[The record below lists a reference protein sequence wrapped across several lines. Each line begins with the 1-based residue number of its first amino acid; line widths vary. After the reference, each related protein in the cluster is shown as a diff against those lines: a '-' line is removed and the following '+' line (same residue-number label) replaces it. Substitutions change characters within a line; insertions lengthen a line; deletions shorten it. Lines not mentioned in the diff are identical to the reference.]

1 MHVDSTG
8 KNIAYLSKP
17 CLSNERSG
25 NSGGQRVYAWNV
37 KMARNYPSPLE
48 NCLQLKTKL
57 LMFILTMGHFFDDN
71 IYSIVTRYYWKKMWK
86 KLTRTWL
93 VTRTWLGLEL
103 DSCYDQ
109 SLMGEHLLKVTE
121 ISTSYDVKTCI
132 TTVTVP
138 FEVWT
143 FHNSLVVDSARWK
156 HVPIYAFCE
165 KNPRKNAVT
174 QIVRTLFA
182 AYFNMN

>member
-57 LMFILTMGHFFDDN
+57 LMFILTIGHFFDDN
-71 IYSIVTRYYWKKMWK
+71 IYSIVTRYYWKKNVKK

-109 SLMGEHLLKVTE
+109 THSVLTQLPEEDRHDQLLLAQE
-121 ISTSYDVKTCI
+121 
-132 TTVTVP
+132 
-138 FEVWT
+138 
-143 FHNSLVVDSARWK
+143 ARWRIIPSL
-156 HVPIYAFCE
+156 HIQHTLW
-165 KNPRKNAVT
+165 AV
-174 QIVRTLFA
+174 
-182 AYFNMN
+182 

>member
-1 MHVDSTG
+1 LLYSPNGYLNNYSVPEDDIRNMEICESQN
-8 KNIAYLSKP
+8 KNIVNFLK
-17 CLSNERSG
+17 NH
-25 NSGGQRVYAWNV
+25 
-37 KMARNYPSPLE
+37 KF
-48 NCLQLKTKL
+48 QLC
-57 LMFILTMGHFFDDN
+57 
-71 IYSIVTRYYWKKMWK
+71 IV
-86 KLTRTWL
+86 
-93 VTRTWLGLEL
+93 
-103 DSCYDQ
+103 
-109 SLMGEHLLKVTE
+109 GEHLLKVTE

-174 QIVRTLFA
+174 QIVRTLLLI
-182 AYFNMN
+182 

>member
-57 LMFILTMGHFFDDN
+57 LMFILTIGHFFDDN
-71 IYSIVTRYYWKKMWK
+71 IYSIVTQYYWKK
-86 KLTRTWL
+86 KLTGTWHK
-93 VTRTWLGLEL
+93 LG
-103 DSCYDQ
+103 YY
-109 SLMGEHLLKVTE
+109 LL
-121 ISTSYDVKTCI
+121 
-132 TTVTVP
+132 
-138 FEVWT
+138 
-143 FHNSLVVDSARWK
+143 
-156 HVPIYAFCE
+156 PIE
-165 KNPRKNAVT
+165 KNNNYLLVIKNPLKMRCLQVWHSCKNIILTILDLLLGESSNYCFPSAF
-174 QIVRTLFA
+174 IFA
-182 AYFNMN
+182 FQSNH

>member
-17 CLSNERSG
+17 CLSNEWSG

-57 LMFILTMGHFFDDN
+57 LMFILTIGHFFNDN
-71 IYSIVTRYYWKKMWK
+71 IYSIVKRYYWKKKCEK
-86 KLTRTWL
+86 KIDSN

-109 SLMGEHLLKVTE
+109 TLHMAKNKERNGTCWPNNKAKFALVKGFKESALQPSNHGQPKLHANSIINCFQILLLTGGLE
-121 ISTSYDVKTCI
+121 
-132 TTVTVP
+132 
-138 FEVWT
+138 T
-143 FHNSLVVDSARWK
+143 FRSKSRFLN
-156 HVPIYAFCE
+156 
-165 KNPRKNAVT
+165 
-174 QIVRTLFA
+174 
-182 AYFNMN
+182 